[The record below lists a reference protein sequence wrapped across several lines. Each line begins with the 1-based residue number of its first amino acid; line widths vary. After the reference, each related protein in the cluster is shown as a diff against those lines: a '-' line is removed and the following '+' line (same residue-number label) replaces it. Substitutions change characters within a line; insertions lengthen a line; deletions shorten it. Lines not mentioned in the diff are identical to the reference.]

1 MEFNPGHNDQLKKLL
16 EDNLVYNQDIYR
28 KVDKLYKHMLW
39 QRVIS
44 WIYLTIILLPIVAS
58 LFFLPALIRSIT
70 SLVDPSGS
78 LQLDKIIIPTT
89 NPATSSASSTTDL
102 LKQYQQLLKEI
113 QR

>member
-1 MEFNPGHNDQLKKLL
+1 MEFTPNHNDQLKKLL

-44 WIYLTIILLPIVAS
+44 WIYLTIIVLPIIAS
-58 LFFLPALIRSIT
+58 LFFLPTLIRGIT

-78 LQLDKIIIPTT
+78 LQLDKIIIPS
-89 NPATSSASSTTDL
+89 NSPATNTASSTTDL